1 MAWTSRG
8 LAGRVGVR
16 ARALHVVWCALT
28 RRLSHVWFSFRN
40 LNRMS
45 IILIGVNHKTAPV
58 EIRERLAFT
67 DEACAAGLRR
77 LVDGEVVREG
87 LIVST
92 CNRVEIL
99 SATTAEQTE
108 SGAGRLAQFLDTA
121 ANLPAG
127 FLTNHLYRHTD
138 EEAVRHL
145 FRVASSLDSIVV
157 GEPQVLGQVRH
168 AYSVAVEAG
177 TAGRVLNRLVH
188 HTFRVAKRVRNE
200 TGIAGNAVSISY
212 MAVELG
218 KKIFSSLKGCR
229 VMLIGAGEMAEL
241 SARHLVNAGAGRV
254 VIANRTEATAQQLA
268 TEFGATTV
276 SLDYMDKFLVEADV
290 VICSTGAP
298 DYVLTA
304 ERTRKALERR
314 RNRPTCF
321 IDISVPRNIEP
332 AVSKIPNVFLFDI
345 DDLES
350 VITSNIREREREA
363 ERAELIVQS
372 EVMQFQQ
379 KLRLLDLG
387 PSIGA
392 LRENMQNIAREEL
405 TRQRKRLGPLT
416 QDQEAAI
423 ELLLM
428 STVNKISHPI
438 LNQMRRFYETSE
450 PEAVELPKDPF
461 GLEE

>member
-1 MAWTSRG
+1 
-8 LAGRVGVR
+8 
-16 ARALHVVWCALT
+16 
-28 RRLSHVWFSFRN
+28 
-40 LNRMS
+40 MS
-45 IILIGVNHKTAPV
+45 ILLVGVNHKTAPV
-58 EIRERLAFT
+58 EIRERLAFN
-67 DEACAAGLRR
+67 DEACAEGLRR
-77 LVDGEVVREG
+77 LVDGEIVREG

-99 SATTAEQTE
+99 GATPAEQLE
-108 SGAGRLAQFLDTA
+108 FGAGQLKNFLDTSGR
-121 ANLPAG
+121 LPTG
-127 FLTNHLYRHTD
+127 FLDQHLYRHTD
-138 EEAVRHL
+138 EDAVRHL
-145 FRVASSLDSIVV
+145 FRVASSLDSMVI

-168 AYSVAVEAG
+168 AYSIAVEAG

-188 HTFRVAKRVRNE
+188 HTFRVAKRVRTE
-200 TGIAGNAVSISY
+200 TGIAANAVSISY

-218 KKIFSSLKGCR
+218 KKIFDSLKGGT

-241 SARHLVNAGAGRV
+241 SARHLVNAGVSRV
-254 VIANRTEATAQQLA
+254 VIANRTQEAARQIA
-268 TEFGATTV
+268 DEFGGI
-276 SLDYMDKFLVEADV
+276 SIPLDEMDQYLAEADV

-298 DYVLTA
+298 NYVLTE

-314 RNRPTCF
+314 RNRPTCL
-321 IDISVPRNIEP
+321 IDISVPRNIDP
-332 AVSKIPNVFLFDI
+332 AVGNVPNVFLFDI

-350 VITSNIREREREA
+350 VISSNIREREREA

-379 KLRLLDLG
+379 TLRLMDVG

-392 LRENMQNIAREEL
+392 LRDKFQDIARAEMA
-405 TRQRKRLGPLT
+405 RQRKRLGPLT
-416 QDQEAAI
+416 KEQETAI
-423 ELLLM
+423 ESLLM

-450 PEAVELPKDPF
+450 PDVSQAPQDPS

>member
-1 MAWTSRG
+1 
-8 LAGRVGVR
+8 
-16 ARALHVVWCALT
+16 
-28 RRLSHVWFSFRN
+28 
-40 LNRMS
+40 MS
-45 IILIGVNHKTAPV
+45 ILLVGVNHKTAPV
-58 EIRERLAFT
+58 EIRERLAFN
-67 DEACAAGLRR
+67 DEACSEGLRR

-99 SATTAEQTE
+99 SATSSE
-108 SGAGRLAQFLDTA
+108 SIEFSAGQLTNFLDSTGRLPSGFLDQ
-121 ANLPAG
+121 
-127 FLTNHLYRHTD
+127 HLYRHVNED
-138 EEAVRHL
+138 AVRHL
-145 FRVASSLDSIVV
+145 FRVASSLDSMVV

-168 AYSVAVEAG
+168 AYSIAVEAG

-188 HTFRVAKRVRNE
+188 HTFRVAKRVRTE
-200 TGIAGNAVSISY
+200 TGIAANAVSISY

-218 KKIFSSLKGCR
+218 KKIFDSLKGCT

-241 SARHLVNAGAGRV
+241 SARHLVNAGASRV
-254 VIANRTEATAQQLA
+254 IIANRSEESARRVAEQ
-268 TEFGATTV
+268 FGASSV
-276 SLDYMDKFLVEADV
+276 SLDSMDQHLAEADV

-298 DYVLTA
+298 TYVLT
-304 ERTRKALERR
+304 EEGTRKALERR
-314 RNRPTCF
+314 RNRPTCL
-321 IDISVPRNIEP
+321 IDISVPRNIDP
-332 AVSKIPNVFLFDI
+332 AVGNVPNVFLFDI

-350 VITSNIREREREA
+350 VISSNIREREREA

-379 KLRLLDLG
+379 TLRLMDVG

-392 LRENMQNIAREEL
+392 LREKLQDVARAEMA
-405 TRQRKRLGPLT
+405 RQRKRLGPLT
-416 QDQEAAI
+416 KEQEAAI
-423 ELLLM
+423 ESLLM

-450 PEAVELPKDPF
+450 ADPSQSPQDTF